1 MFSIIFLT
9 LHALLSQAVY
19 DLLMEDYNNFALPV
33 GLVGN
38 HHPKELTY
46 VGIHNMKVP
55 PVILTVCFK
64 FSSIYLTS
72 ERYKLSH
79 SLLYFHELLE

>member
-1 MFSIIFLT
+1 MFSIIFLI

-19 DLLMEDYNNFALPV
+19 DLLMEDYKNFALPV

-46 VGIHNMKVP
+46 VGIHNEGATCHINCVLQVLFHIPYFRKVQ
-55 PVILTVCFK
+55 IIAFFII
-64 FSSIYLTS
+64 FS
-72 ERYKLSH
+72 
-79 SLLYFHELLE
+79 